1 MVEDIY
7 ICPVYNGIRL
17 AEITLQKH
25 IPSHMIIL
33 GNCVL
38 LPYEGQPITCYGC
51 NQPGHQFIEC
61 PYKKTT
67 VNNRITTDKN
77 TWAHVVTTGSV
88 RRENTDEGKQGEGTM
103 PNADVE
109 DTKDERCPNER
120 GTDQQLQQQHDD
132 TATYKIEFI
141 NQ

>member
-1 MVEDIY
+1 M
-7 ICPVYNGIRL
+7 
-17 AEITLQKH
+17 
-25 IPSHMIIL
+25 
-33 GNCVL
+33 
-38 LPYEGQPITCYGC
+38 
-51 NQPGHQFIEC
+51 
-61 PYKKTT
+61 
-67 VNNRITTDKN
+67 
-77 TWAHVVTTGSV
+77 VTTGSV